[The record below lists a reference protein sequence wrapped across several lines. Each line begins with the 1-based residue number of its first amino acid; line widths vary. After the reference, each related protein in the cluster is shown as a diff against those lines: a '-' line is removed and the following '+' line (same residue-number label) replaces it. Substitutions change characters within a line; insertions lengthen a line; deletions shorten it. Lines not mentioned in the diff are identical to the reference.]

1 MQSIIQYLLPLKRE
15 IANASRSLNDNN
27 GFSKGIVSL
36 DDKFVAV
43 TNRETNDKIVIVSEG
58 CEDHG
63 ELDTK
68 MQDDNIN

>member
-1 MQSIIQYLLPLKRE
+1 MVLVKVLY
-15 IANASRSLNDNN
+15 
-27 GFSKGIVSL
+27 L

-63 ELDTK
+63 RFRY
-68 MQDDNIN
+68 QNAR